1 MTNELLK
8 VLVIDDSAV
17 MRQLMTAMLSSQPDM
32 EVSAAAD
39 PIIALGKMA
48 RSRPDVILLDLEMPR
63 MDGMTF
69 LEKLMADDPL
79 PVVVC
84 SGHAGPGTELA
95 LRALE
100 KGALEIVSKPALG
113 LRDFLQDS
121 ADKLI
126 ELVRSAAAAK
136 DSVKRRRAPRRL
148 LPARA
153 PLARAYDLRSV
164 DSPIIALGAS
174 TGGTEALRVLLQ
186 ALPASSPSIVIVQHM
201 PAGFTRAFAERL
213 HQICALEVR
222 EARNGDTLEAGRV
235 LIAPGGRHVQVN
247 RSLRSHVV
255 TLDDGPEISGHRPS
269 VDALFY
275 SLARAAGPNV
285 VAALLTGMGDDGARG
300 LLELR
305 REGAHTM
312 AQDEQS
318 SVIFGMPREA
328 IALGAASEVVALE
341 DMPQRLLDACART
354 RTRTRKP

>member
-1 MTNELLK
+1 MTNRLLK

-17 MRQLMTAMLSSQPDM
+17 VRQLMTAMLSTQPDI
-32 EVSAAAD
+32 EVAAAAD

-48 RSRPDVILLDLEMPR
+48 RSRPDVIVLDLEMPR

-100 KGALEIVSKPALG
+100 KGALEIVPKPALG

-121 ADKLI
+121 AGKLI

-136 DSVKRRRAPRRL
+136 DSVKRRRASRRL

-153 PLARAYDLRSV
+153 PLARANEPRSV
-164 DSPIIALGAS
+164 ARPIIALGAS

-186 ALPASSPSIVIVQHM
+186 ALPESSPAIVIVQHM

-222 EARNGDTLEAGRV
+222 EARNGDTLEPGRV

-247 RSLRSHVV
+247 RSLRSYVV
-255 TLDDGPEISGHRPS
+255 TLDDGPEVSGHRPS
-269 VDALFY
+269 VDMLFY

-328 IALGAASEVVALE
+328 IALGAASETVALE
-341 DMPQRLLDACART
+341 DMPQKLLDACARA
-354 RTRTRKP
+354 RTRTR